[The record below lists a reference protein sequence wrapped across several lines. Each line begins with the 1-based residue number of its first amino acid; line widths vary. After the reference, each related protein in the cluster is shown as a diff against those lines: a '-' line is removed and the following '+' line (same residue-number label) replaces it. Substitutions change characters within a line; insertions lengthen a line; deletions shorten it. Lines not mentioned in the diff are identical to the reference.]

1 MRTIL
6 TSTLS
11 STPTVRPTIS
21 ITGKEEGDSTVCQAG
36 IDPRVD
42 AGQQEEAS
50 YIYSAAAA
58 TQHPTPSYPFLTQV
72 NADET

>member
-1 MRTIL
+1 MCTIL

-21 ITGKEEGDSTVCQAG
+21 ITGKAEGESTVCQAD
-36 IDPRVD
+36 IDPRAD
-42 AGQQEEAS
+42 AEQQEAAS

-58 TQHPTPSYPFLTQV
+58 TQHPTPSYPSLDQV